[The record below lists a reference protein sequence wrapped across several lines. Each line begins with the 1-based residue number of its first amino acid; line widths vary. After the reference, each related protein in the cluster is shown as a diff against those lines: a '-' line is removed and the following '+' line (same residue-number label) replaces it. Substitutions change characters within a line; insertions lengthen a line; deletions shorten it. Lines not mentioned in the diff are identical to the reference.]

1 MKVELKI
8 NFDTLLAVSSLVNKI
23 YELPA
28 TFDER
33 TNVYFSIG
41 CDVADRF
48 DSKTKGQLKKQ
59 NLFDHKKLHK
69 ITLKFHEAWALQAI
83 LMDLISTVTSPYQ
96 KGLIQKVINIIDQ
109 KIA

>member
-1 MKVELKI
+1 MKVELKL
-8 NFDTLLAVSSLVNKI
+8 NFDTLLAVSTTVNKV

-28 TFDER
+28 TTIER
-33 TNVYFSIG
+33 ECIYMSIG
-41 CDVADRF
+41 FDIADKF
-48 DSKTKGQLKKQ
+48 ESKTKGLIKKQ

-83 LMDLISTVTSPYQ
+83 LMDLINTAPNPYQ

>member
-1 MKVELKI
+1 MNKV
-8 NFDTLLAVSSLVNKI
+8 
-23 YELPA
+23 YEIPA

-41 CDVADRF
+41 CDIADKF
-48 DSKTKGQLKKQ
+48 DSKTKAQLKKQ
-59 NLFDHKKLHK
+59 SLFDHSKLHK
-69 ITLKFHEAWALQAI
+69 ITLKFHEAWALKNI
-83 LMDLISTVTSPYQ
+83 LLELITTVSNPYQ